1 MPNNY
6 VDSGLFD
13 VKISKLCN
21 LLGLS
26 WTSRSVPV
34 EIRGFEFSYPIQPSG
49 VSRSPTGAELGAANR
64 KLTRGK
70 MGVMMALHWK
80 ILAMVLGPPS
90 ASFGEL
96 QMEHVSVNFKM
107 MLRAT
112 PFFSSI

>member
-1 MPNNY
+1 
-6 VDSGLFD
+6 
-13 VKISKLCN
+13 
-21 LLGLS
+21 
-26 WTSRSVPV
+26 
-34 EIRGFEFSYPIQPSG
+34 
-49 VSRSPTGAELGAANR
+49 
-64 KLTRGK
+64 